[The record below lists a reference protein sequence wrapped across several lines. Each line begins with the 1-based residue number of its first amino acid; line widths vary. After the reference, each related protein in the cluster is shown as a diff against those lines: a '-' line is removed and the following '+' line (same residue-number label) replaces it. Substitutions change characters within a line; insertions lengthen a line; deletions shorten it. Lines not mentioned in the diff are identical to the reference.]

1 MFELLFIFFKIG
13 LFTFGGGYA
22 MIPML
27 KDELINKKGWISED
41 EMIEILLVAEST
53 PGPAAI
59 NMATYLGY
67 KRKGILGSLV
77 ATIGVSI
84 PSIVIIIIISLILNQ
99 FKDNRYVNYAFNG
112 INVAITILIVTS
124 ALSMFKNMD
133 KNILTIILFI
143 IVLACL
149 ILLNFFNQSF
159 QSIYYIMIGILL
171 GIMIYFIDKVKH
183 HE

>member
-84 PSIVIIIIISLILNQ
+84 PSIVIIILISLILNQ
-99 FKDNRYVNYAFNG
+99 FKDNKYVNYAFNG

-159 QSIYYIMIGILL
+159 QSIYYIIIGILL
-171 GIMIYFIDKVKH
+171 GIMIYFIDMVKH

>member
-1 MFELLFIFFKIG
+1 MFELFFIFFKIG

-143 IVLACL
+143 IVLVCL

-159 QSIYYIMIGILL
+159 QSIYYIIIGMLL

>member
-84 PSIVIIIIISLILNQ
+84 PSIVIIILISLILNQ
-99 FKDNRYVNYAFNG
+99 FKDNKYVNYAFNG

>member
-99 FKDNRYVNYAFNG
+99 FKDNKYVNYAFNG

>member
-1 MFELLFIFFKIG
+1 MFELFFIFFKIG